1 MKYGDIQKLHDTGL
15 ITGRQLRKTVCQLPG
30 RAFTLIE
37 LLVVIAI
44 IAILAALLLPALSS
58 AKRKAQQTTCMSNLR
73 QVGMAL
79 QLYTDDFEYFPGDPA
94 GGSGL
99 FSGQVPWYM
108 AGNRAILSY
117 YLCTYL
123 GCHAPNETRQYIKA
137 FICPGTQQNAP
148 DPSDIRTCHFFII
161 NPTIPG
167 VSNLYVFG
175 YPGGWGHPR
184 VGPMKRQQLE
194 GLGSPSSMWF
204 LTEPDKANVDEGC
217 DWQYALPDRPVHGK
231 VRNYL
236 FFDNHVQAIAVGP
249 LGQLAP
255 NPYAQ

>member
-1 MKYGDIQKLHDTGL
+1 MKHTDIHKLHDAGVF
-15 ITGRQLRKTVCQLPG
+15 IGGQRRKTIQPKPDS
-30 RAFTLIE
+30 AFKLIE

-44 IAILAALLLPALSS
+44 IAILAALLLPALSA

-73 QVGMAL
+73 QVGLAL
-79 QLYTDDFEYFPGDPA
+79 HLYTDDFEYFPGDPV

-99 FSGQVPWYM
+99 LSGQVPWCR
-108 AGNRAILSY
+108 AGERGFLSY

-123 GCHAPNETRQYIKA
+123 GCHAPNETREYIKA

-148 DPSDIRTCHFFII
+148 DPSDIATRHFFLI

-175 YPGGWGHPR
+175 DTGCCGGPR
-184 VGPMKRQQLE
+184 VGPLKRQQLE
-194 GLGSPSSMWF
+194 SLGSPSTMYY
-204 LTEPDKANVDEGC
+204 LAEPDKVDIDDGC

-236 FFDNHVQAIAVGP
+236 FYDNHVQAIAVDP

-255 NPYAQ
+255 NPYTH